1 MHHAFEPPVSPS
13 YDSMPPSA
21 LDGDVVALGV
31 LEERVQEL
39 MFCVI
44 DADSESF
51 DGHSLTGRMSP
62 LGLVGRLTH
71 GL

>member
-1 MHHAFEPPVSPS
+1 MHHAFEPPFTSA

-44 DADSESF
+44 D
-51 DGHSLTGRMSP
+51 DGLGDGAGLASPGRLSP
-62 LGLVGRLTH
+62 LGLVGRLTPN
-71 GL
+71 L